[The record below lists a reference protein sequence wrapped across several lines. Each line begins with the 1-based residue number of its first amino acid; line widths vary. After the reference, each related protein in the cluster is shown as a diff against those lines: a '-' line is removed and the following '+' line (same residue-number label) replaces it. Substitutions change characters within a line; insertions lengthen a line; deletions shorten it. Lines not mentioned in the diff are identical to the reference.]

1 MKAQILKLRLLDVEN
16 KKDATGNSAK
26 KLLVDFNGD
35 EEAYQKYQKEQQ
47 EIQRKK
53 LDVKIKALSQESISR
68 I

>member
-26 KLLVDFNGD
+26 RLLADFNGN